1 MVSFDGWD
9 AENNFDLASILGQLE
24 GRNET
29 GRRVNRVRQVVVDGG
44 QAQIKSPKSQ
54 RILTA
59 IETELS
65 S

>member
-1 MVSFDGWD
+1 MISFDGWD

-44 QAQIKSPKSQ
+44 QAQIKGPK
-54 RILTA
+54 A
-59 IETELS
+59 IGYS
-65 S
+65 